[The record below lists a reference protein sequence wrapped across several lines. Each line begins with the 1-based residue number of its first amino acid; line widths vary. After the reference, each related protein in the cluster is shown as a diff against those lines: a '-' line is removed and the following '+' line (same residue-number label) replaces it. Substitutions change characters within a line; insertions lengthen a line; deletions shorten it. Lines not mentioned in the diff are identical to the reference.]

1 MVQKSYGVEVQ
12 RDLIKAVCDV
22 TLEEC
27 LETVGFIVALGID
40 DIALVKEFKKKFFYK
55 CKLQSNGS
63 ISLLASLPC
72 MNFGR
77 PHYLIA

>member
-27 LETVGFIVALGID
+27 LETVGVIVALGID
-40 DIALVKEFKKKFFYK
+40 DIALVK
-55 CKLQSNGS
+55 
-63 ISLLASLPC
+63 
-72 MNFGR
+72 
-77 PHYLIA
+77 